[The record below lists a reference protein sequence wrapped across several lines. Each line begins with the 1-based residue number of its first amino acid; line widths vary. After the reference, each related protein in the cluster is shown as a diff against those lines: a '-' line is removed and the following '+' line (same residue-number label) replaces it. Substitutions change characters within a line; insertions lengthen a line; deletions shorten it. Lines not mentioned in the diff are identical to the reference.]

1 MKRCLLLL
9 VLSVLSGQVW
19 AFHPNDVCSSAL
31 LLTIPST
38 GSMSTTGAGTDPLL
52 PCSDA
57 TPQNGVW
64 FSVVGDGTTLRFFNC
79 GNANSGN
86 ISIQVFSGS
95 CGSLAC
101 VGGNDDTYCA
111 VDASSAEVTWCS
123 SLGTVYFIHLGGET
137 GNIFTSNYF
146 LSSLG
151 PCNYFGGN
159 CVPQYVLAPAT
170 VNGTTFHRDDCCFSD
185 GADMHY
191 AVQLPYA
198 SSWKFIV
205 CGHSGPW
212 NTLHVSTS
220 FCGTELCS
228 VSEDSP
234 FQTPT
239 NGCGPFY
246 ALCPCAAR
254 AAGLYHIT
262 IDSESDDG
270 VGGPHK
276 LVVVDCNWINN
287 PNIVA
292 LDPVNLPS
300 SCELLFENEPLTVIV
315 QGDNLNLN
323 EPPLVMV
330 SGGCDNI
337 CTGGGTPATWHFDEG
352 SWMLEEGMPGVPGF
366 ETPFW
371 HNTIVGLTEGSVCLA
386 LEGFLGVELAS
397 FTALPSVGEVILN
410 WETESEQ
417 DLSSFKLYRD
427 DEMIVSLPAS
437 NNATGERYVY
447 RDRNVV
453 NEHMYAY
460 TLYAEEMNGE
470 LTRLATAS
478 ATPHAYPEIVGGFA
492 LMQNYPNPFNPET
505 TIEFSINEP
514 GNVLL
519 RVFDLNGREVAMLVN
534 GSMSDG
540 VHSVKLDA
548 TSLASGI
555 YFYRLEHKGLSLSKK
570 MVLMK

>member
-1 MKRCLLLL
+1 M
-9 VLSVLSGQVW
+9 
-19 AFHPNDVCSSAL
+19 
-31 LLTIPST
+31 
-38 GSMSTTGAGTDPLL
+38 
-52 PCSDA
+52 
-57 TPQNGVW
+57 
-64 FSVVGDGTTLRFFNC
+64 
-79 GNANSGN
+79 
-86 ISIQVFSGS
+86 
-95 CGSLAC
+95 
-101 VGGNDDTYCA
+101 GGNDDTYCWA
-111 VDASSAEVTWCS
+111 DPTSAEVTWCS
-123 SLGTVYFIHLGGET
+123 VFGTVYYIHLGGET
-137 GNIFTSNYF
+137 GVIYTDYL

-151 PCNYFGGN
+151 ACTYTGGN

-170 VNGTTFHRDDCCFSD
+170 VNGTTINRDDCCYSD
-185 GADMHY
+185 GADHHY
-191 AVQLPYA
+191 AVYLPYT
-198 SSWKFIV
+198 SSWNFRV
-205 CGHSGPW
+205 CNVSGSNNSIRVS
-212 NTLHVSTS
+212 NT
-220 FCGTELCS
+220 FCGDELCYAY
-228 VSEDSP
+228 DIGGP
-234 FQTPT
+234 IYP
-239 NGCGPFY
+239 GCAIHGSC
-246 ALCPCAAR
+246 LCAPY
-254 AAGLYHIT
+254 AAGIYHVT
-262 IDSESDDG
+262 IEWSADDG
-270 VGGPHK
+270 QGELHK
-276 LVVVDCNWINN
+276 LQVIDCNWLNN
-287 PNIVA
+287 PNIA
-292 LDPVNLPS
+292 ILDHVSHPT
-300 SCELLFENEPLTVIV
+300 SCELLHANEPLTVIV
-315 QGDNLNLN
+315 QGDNLDLN
-323 EPPLVMV
+323 TPPLVMV
-330 SGGCDNI
+330 AGGCDDF

-427 DEMIVSLPAS
+427 DEMIASLPAS
-437 NNATGERYVY
+437 NNATGDRYFY

-453 NEHMYAY
+453 NERAYAY

-519 RVFDLNGREVAMLVN
+519 RVFDLNGREVAVLVN
-534 GSMSDG
+534 GAMSDG
-540 VHSVKLDA
+540 MHSVKLDA
-548 TSLASGI
+548 SPLASGI